1 MTTEDQETSRTA
13 STKPSYS
20 IMHRPGYP
28 HYPVPPSGHFGQYS
42 QHHLLQP
49 TASAGLDNGGIFL
62 SNWLNHWLRFWFLR
76 PWKFPLLGA
85 KNASFCVKRYCTEGA
100 FNNFKFHLSL
110 TNYLSGQLWTFYII
124 TSPSV
129 HLSKRGVSTD
139 HLPTSSCPCS
149 YGMS

>member
-1 MTTEDQETSRTA
+1 MPSTIPNYCFQFQIQFQITGSSSMTTEDQETSRTA

-85 KNASFCVKRYCTEGA
+85 KNASFCVKKYCTERA

-110 TNYLSGQLWTFYII
+110 TNYLSGQLCAILHDT
-124 TSPSV
+124 
-129 HLSKRGVSTD
+129 
-139 HLPTSSCPCS
+139 
-149 YGMS
+149 